1 MTAQPYLIRMTEREC
16 RDAQEEAAML
26 RIRAAAL
33 DYRAQRLEQGELGY
47 AFHLRD
53 RPCGLHLALAQTNQD
68 LDLLIKRDPLF
79 PYSQIDVLPLID
91 TKWLIKEA
99 QDHLGEQIISDS
111 RAATLVH
118 PQQRASEEH
127 TYYFVWKE
135 VRPFSP
141 LLSEAV
147 QDDIYRR
154 TVRSQDAH
162 ENRRL
167 EFADHNPAGRQV
179 GILIGCGSQAEVM
192 SHVKNCEVFPDTV
205 VTCEP
210 LLTLRAAFGQ
220 CCARLIELRREP
232 PQSAVFED
240 SIDAAYV

>member
-1 MTAQPYLIRMTEREC
+1 
-16 RDAQEEAAML
+16 ML
-26 RIRAAAL
+26 RIRVAAL

-53 RPCGLHLALAQTNQD
+53 RPCGLHLAFAQSNQD

-79 PYSQIDVLPLID
+79 PFSQIDVTPLID
-91 TKWLIKEA
+91 TEWLIKEA
-99 QDHLGEQIISDS
+99 QDYLGEEIISDS

-118 PQQRASEEH
+118 PQQQASEER

-141 LLSEAV
+141 LLSEEV

-167 EFADHNPAGRQV
+167 EFADHNPVGRQV
-179 GILIGCGSQAEVM
+179 GILIGCGLQAEVM
-192 SHVKNCEVFPDTV
+192 DHVKNCEVFPDTV

-210 LLTLRAAFGQ
+210 LLTLRAAFEQ
-220 CCARLIELRREP
+220 CRARLVELRRKP
-232 PQSAVFED
+232 PQSTVFED
-240 SIDAAYV
+240 YRDVAHV